1 MTDQHAIL
9 KENLAAYAL
18 GSLEP
23 GEAAELVIHLQI
35 CDTCPAELAAYQRI
49 SAGLLSALPP
59 HAPPASL
66 KRALKNH
73 LASSVK
79 SVRPRFAWSWN
90 QLAIGAALVLLVGI
104 NIVYIWQVI
113 SLKQQQAEFAGQY
126 NSNQTAISMLAY
138 PSTQSIA
145 FEQNG
150 VSGSLLVDKKRNLLA
165 VFAWH
170 LPPPPVG
177 HTYQVWLIDPQGEHT
192 SAGFLIPDADEPFMM
207 KVIQSPQPL
216 AGFLSLGVT
225 IEPLGGSPKPT
236 GANVLR
242 VNF

>member
-1 MTDQHAIL
+1 MTDQHTIL
-9 KENLAAYAL
+9 KENLATYAL

-23 GEAAELVIHLQI
+23 GEAAELFVHLQT

-49 SAGLLSALPP
+49 ITGLLSALPP
-59 HAPPASL
+59 QAPPASL
-66 KRALKNH
+66 KSSLKHH
-73 LASSVK
+73 LASGVK
-79 SVRPRFAWSWN
+79 SLRPRLAWSWN
-90 QLAIGAALVLLVGI
+90 QLAIGAALIVLLGLNMVS
-104 NIVYIWQVI
+104 IWQVT
-113 SLKQQQAEFAGQY
+113 SLKQQQAQLAGQY
-126 NSNQTAISMLAY
+126 DSNQTAISMLAY

-150 VSGSLLVDKKRNLLA
+150 VSGSLLLDKKRNLLA

-177 HTYQVWLIDPQGEHT
+177 HTYQIWLIDPQGAHT
-192 SAGFLIPDADEPFMM
+192 SGGFLIPDSDEPFVM

-216 AGFLSLGVT
+216 VGFLSLGVT
-225 IEPLGGSPKPT
+225 IEPLGGSPQPS